1 MCHLTVHFYTT
12 SKGMKRASIVDATD
26 GEKKVLYMS
35 EAEARAYLGGR
46 VYQEGHENNPTSSV
60 YGIDFSFCKTEQ

>member
-1 MCHLTVHFYTT
+1 
-12 SKGMKRASIVDATD
+12 MKRASIVDATD